1 MIGLDLSHFLLPTVT
16 LLFVSG
22 LAADAVM
29 TYSFTEEQ
37 VPDTF
42 VCDLLDDFSFRSR
55 YNQSVLDQLS
65 FAFLVGHGAGVDR
78 PYFAIDEAT
87 AVIRS
92 THRIDREKIC
102 PRTDDCEMR
111 FDIVVKPIAYFE
123 MLNVKITIID
133 LNDNSPAF
141 PTNRFQY
148 ELSEAAELLSSFVI
162 PGATDMDSG
171 ENAICR
177 HRIDPPN
184 GIFELKVLST
194 LDEESD
200 LRLVLVRKL
209 DREEEDRFPVTV
221 YAMDCGSPPRTGS
234 MIVEIRVQD
243 ANDNNPEFDNATY
256 EISVNES
263 FVKGNVLLRVHAVD
277 RDIGS
282 NGIVVY
288 DFSKHTT
295 HEYGH
300 LFSIERNSGKIF
312 LQRPLDYENK
322 QIHLLSVTAIDQ
334 GPDSLPSHAS
344 VVIRVE
350 DVNDNAP
357 QISIHTLAGDGHS
370 TVAENSELGMF
381 VAHVSVTDADS
392 GENSRCY
399 CSIDN
404 PHFLLERIPERIS
417 ERKQTTEFNLVT
429 ATRFDREKKDVYLVT
444 VTCRDNGLRAQT
456 SSAAPLQVRIA
467 DVNDNSPRFQT
478 ETIAFEIRE
487 NSPVGTEIGRVE
499 ARDKDFGENA
509 AIVYAIEGS
518 ADQQLLTI
526 NKTTG
531 IITTQVILDHERSVG
546 HTFNVVAK
554 DRGDPPR
561 SVILRVALT
570 ILDEDDE
577 RPTFSTHRYVFMVYE
592 NQPPGTEVGQVVA
605 NDRDSAPFDRFIYF
619 VDRRSKSLSLFEIEA
634 RTGNIKTKQ
643 VLDRENS
650 PVHYLTIVVSPD
662 SDPTYSATAS
672 VTITIGDMNDNKP
685 RFLYPATN
693 NETVTVSSQTPR
705 GYAIKH
711 IKGSDPDAGQNGNL
725 TYTMTKGN
733 PKGGMLLLD
742 PQTGSLLVN
751 ADLSAIDFQEVFLSL
766 LIQDGGSPSLSTT
779 GELRIVISK
788 DVPFIEKNRRQS
800 MLANESMVVVLAITL
815 AAILVAI
822 TVITVVIVLVRME
835 DRRRKAKVKQSLVT
849 NGEAHS
855 TIDSPMPF
863 HVSDVKSHHPAAVT
877 AVCGLQSNGIKSTLT
892 NCQVDTSSSST
903 SFKRMSSSAD
913 IDEDIAD
920 PKQASVSLDL
930 IYWRVPASTRRLIE
944 SRTI

>member
-1 MIGLDLSHFLLPTVT
+1 MRIGHCYHPQQLHFLLPTIIT
-16 LLFVSG
+16 LLVVPGS
-22 LAADAVM
+22 AADGPVM
-29 TYSFTEEQ
+29 TYSYTEEQ
-37 VPDTF
+37 LPDTF
-42 VCDLLDDFSFRSR
+42 VCDLLDDFMFRSR
-55 YNQSVLDQLS
+55 YNQSVLDQLR
-65 FAFLVGHGAGVDR
+65 FAFLVGHVLDR
-78 PYFAIDEAT
+78 QYFAIDETT
-87 AVIRS
+87 AIIRS

-102 PRTDDCEMR
+102 PRTDECEIR

-123 MLNVKITIID
+123 MLNVQITILD
-133 LNDNSPAF
+133 LNDNSPTF
-141 PTNRFQY
+141 PTDRFYY

-200 LRLVLVRKL
+200 LRLVLVRRL

-243 ANDNNPEFDNATY
+243 ANDNNPEFENATY

-263 FVKGNVLLRVHAVD
+263 FAKGNVLLRVHAID

-282 NGIVVY
+282 NGMVVY

-300 LFSIERNSGKIF
+300 LFGIERNSGKIS

-322 QIHLLSVTAIDQ
+322 QIHLLSVTATDQ
-334 GPDSLPSHAS
+334 GPDSLPSHTS

-399 CSIDN
+399 CLIDN
-404 PHFLLERIPERIS
+404 PQFLLERIPERIP

-429 ATRFDREKKDVYLVT
+429 ATRFDREKKDLYVVT
-444 VTCRDNGLRAQT
+444 VTCRDHGLRAQT
-456 SSAAPLQVRIA
+456 SSVTLRVHIA
-467 DVNDNSPRFQT
+467 DVNDNSPKFQT
-478 ETIAFEIRE
+478 ETVVFEVRE
-487 NSPVGTEIGRVE
+487 NSPIGTEVGRVE
-499 ARDKDFGENA
+499 ARDRDSGENA
-509 AIVYAIEGS
+509 EIVYTIEGS
-518 ADQQLLTI
+518 GQQLLTI

-531 IITTQVILDHERSVG
+531 VIATQVILDHEMSVG
-546 HTFNVVAK
+546 YTFNVVAT
-554 DRGDPPR
+554 DRGDPSR

-577 RPTFSTHRYVFMVYE
+577 RPTFSANRYVFKVYE

-605 NDRDSAPFDRFIYF
+605 SDRDSTPFDRFIYF

-662 SDPTYSATAS
+662 SNPTYSATAS
-672 VTITIGDMNDNKP
+672 VTINIGDMNDNKP
-685 RFLYPATN
+685 RFLYPVTN

-705 GYAIKH
+705 GYTIKH

-725 TYTMTKGN
+725 THTITKGN
-733 PKGGMLLLD
+733 PKGMFLLD
-742 PQTGSLLVN
+742 PQTGSLQVN

-779 GELRIVISK
+779 AELRIVISK

-800 MLANESMVVVLAITL
+800 LLANESMVVVLAITL

-849 NGEAHS
+849 NGEVHS
-855 TIDSPMPF
+855 SMDGTMPF
-863 HVSDVKSHHPAAVT
+863 HMNDVKSQHPATVT
-877 AVCGLQSNGIKSTLT
+877 AVYGLQSNGIKSTLT
-892 NCQVDTSSSST
+892 NCQVDA
-903 SFKRMSSSAD
+903 FKRLSSAE
-913 IDEDIAD
+913 IDEESAD
-920 PKQASVSLDL
+920 LKQASHYYDILSC
-930 IYWRVPASTRRLIE
+930 A
-944 SRTI
+944 